1 MPEDMDFASCVAE
14 TGLLLKHSEYAGDAS
29 YGSVIGRLQDMKRV
43 KEDDYSGEFLYL
55 VKRAAGY

>member
-1 MPEDMDFASCVAE
+1 MDFASCVAE

-29 YGSVIGRLQDMKRV
+29 YGSVIARLQDMKRV

-55 VKRAAGY
+55 VKKAAGY